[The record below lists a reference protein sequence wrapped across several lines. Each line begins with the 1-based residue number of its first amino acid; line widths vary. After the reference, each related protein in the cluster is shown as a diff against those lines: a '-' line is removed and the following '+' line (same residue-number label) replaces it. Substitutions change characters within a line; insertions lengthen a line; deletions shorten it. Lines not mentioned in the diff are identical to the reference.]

1 MPKDCRAMIL
11 DVKRAF
17 LYGETKR
24 DIYIELPPE
33 DPMYGK
39 GFIGRLR
46 KAMYGTRDAPQVW
59 QETVRRAMESLGYEA
74 SRKSH
79 VYTSRRI
86 GRCGSWRMWT
96 TSW

>member
-39 GFIGRLR
+39 GLYRSTAKSYVRYTGCTTGV
-46 KAMYGTRDAPQVW
+46 AGDSATSDGGTRV
-59 QETVRRAMESLGYEA
+59 
-74 SRKSH
+74 
-79 VYTSRRI
+79 
-86 GRCGSWRMWT
+86 
-96 TSW
+96 